1 MKPLSLHLLVAVVVG
16 IRFAASQTNVETLPG
31 YDGALPFKLE
41 TGYIGVGED
50 DEVQLFYY
58 FIDSQNDPNRD
69 PLLLCLSGDPAFA
82 CCFSCRNQVCCSQSI
97 VKNLP
102 GYDIALPF
110 KLETRYTELYK
121 SKIKEA
127 YLMFATGAGHTAP
140 EYRPREWFGN
150 VKKMCTKL
158 INFAHILEPICK
170 YMSPKPSG
178 FGWFIPSL
186 VDDPIDFLSLS
197 SRNELTCREDLY
209 VTPNDETVGED
220 LHIRDPNLLNL
231 MAITTWE
238 LAAQFQNASDEETKE
253 KVVASLG
260 NFAYDPYNY
269 TFFRQLNIL
278 ELFLDCLTE
287 SNERLVEFAVGG
299 ICNACADPTNA
310 AVVIQCDGIPLVI
323 QCLSSPVRNTVNYAI
338 GSLYYLCSAKAEDEI
353 LKPEVADAMKRFA
366 AADASF
372 SNLARA
378 FLDRYVSQ

>member
-1 MKPLSLHLLVAVVVG
+1 MQCHKPLKPLSIHLLVAVVVG
-16 IRFAASQTNVETLPG
+16 IRFAASQTIVETLPG
-31 YDGALPFKLE
+31 YDGALLSNSKQDILVLE
-41 TGYIGVGED
+41 RMMKSR
-50 DEVQLFYY
+50 LFYY
-58 FIDSQNDPNRD
+58 FIDSQNDPNRGPFAAL
-69 PLLLCLSGDPAFA
+69 PLRPGPAFA

-140 EYRPREWFGN
+140 EYRPRECA
-150 VKKMCTKL
+150 VQCTKL

-220 LHIRDPNLLNL
+220 LHIRDPNL
-231 MAITTWE
+231 
-238 LAAQFQNASDEETKE
+238 
-253 KVVASLG
+253 
-260 NFAYDPYNY
+260 
-269 TFFRQLNIL
+269 
-278 ELFLDCLTE
+278 
-287 SNERLVEFAVGG
+287 
-299 ICNACADPTNA
+299 
-310 AVVIQCDGIPLVI
+310 
-323 QCLSSPVRNTVNYAI
+323 
-338 GSLYYLCSAKAEDEI
+338 
-353 LKPEVADAMKRFA
+353 
-366 AADASF
+366 
-372 SNLARA
+372 
-378 FLDRYVSQ
+378 